1 MSGIFS
7 LLPHLTNVYLLCTN
21 LCFILFFVFRGK
33 FAQVRRICHKE
44 TGVNYAAKSIKRRRP
59 RCGDVTS
66 EILHEIRVLLTSD
79 PCNRVVDVHE
89 VFETPTEFILVLEL

>member
-1 MSGIFS
+1 MFICVILIFV
-7 LLPHLTNVYLLCTN
+7 LFIFVY
-21 LCFILFFVFRGK
+21 RGK

-44 TGVNYAAKSIKRRRP
+44 TGINYAAKSIKRRRP

-66 EILHEIRVLLTSD
+66 EIFHEIRVLLTSVS
-79 PCNRVVDVHE
+79 CNRVVDVHE